1 MALTAARTH
10 PLGKIKR
17 SSSLTVNN
25 GPNNQIEHERWYR
38 MPTSKWTEIE
48 RMQQS
53 GGAMIQ
59 SEACRADHPG
69 DIHGQRSQAARAQ
82 DWGAL
87 RAYAYAPCAL
97 FSAPSGLTL
106 LN

>member
-1 MALTAARTH
+1 MVDRPIDAWQEIKKDIDRSNYGSHVSTRTH

-25 GPNNQIEHERWYR
+25 GPDNQIEHEREYR

-53 GGAMIQ
+53 G
-59 SEACRADHPG
+59 R
-69 DIHGQRSQAARAQ
+69 
-82 DWGAL
+82 
-87 RAYAYAPCAL
+87 
-97 FSAPSGLTL
+97 
-106 LN
+106 